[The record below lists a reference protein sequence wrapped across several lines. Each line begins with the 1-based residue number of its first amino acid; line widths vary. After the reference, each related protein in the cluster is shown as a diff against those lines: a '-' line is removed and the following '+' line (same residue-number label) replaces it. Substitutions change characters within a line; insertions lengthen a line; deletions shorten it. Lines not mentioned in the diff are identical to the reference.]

1 MSFHLHAPCGNV
13 CPAGLRWASQAFSAL
28 RRELYRI
35 CHGQGKW
42 AGCHWRN
49 EHGCSYPAIL
59 QRWRDRVG
67 PEPDGGLSLSPQSGW
82 AGRPPLCDG
91 LTEREREVLAMIGE
105 GCSNKEITRRLCI
118 SEKTVKN
125 HVANVFSKLHVC
137 DPTQAALCAIRKGL
151 VKV

>member
-1 MSFHLHAPCGNV
+1 MGRPPAP
-13 CPAGLRWASQAFSAL
+13 LRFL
-28 RRELYRI
+28 RSLGMAY
-35 CHGQGKW
+35 
-42 AGCHWRN
+42 N
-49 EHGCSYPAIL
+49 E
-59 QRWRDRVG
+59 VV
-67 PEPDGGLSLSPQSGW
+67 QSGW

-137 DPTQAALCAIRKGL
+137 DPTQAALYAIRKGL